1 MAALDRAAIKN
12 EGRPISDQVQKE
24 ALGNEP
30 NLEAAARR
38 LVEEIASIRC
48 VLRRLFRLAMEA
60 QETREHFRMV
70 EIYGSA
76 CVRLV
81 RLLKIEKG
89 NTGQLEAFLR
99 ESIDQAIREVGEDL
113 SLGITSEQPLW

>member
-1 MAALDRAAIKN
+1 
-12 EGRPISDQVQKE
+12 
-24 ALGNEP
+24 
-30 NLEAAARR
+30 
-38 LVEEIASIRC
+38 
-48 VLRRLFRLAMEA
+48 LFRLANEA
-60 QETREHFRMV
+60 QEAREYIRLV

-113 SLGITSEQPLW
+113 SLGITGEQPLW

>member
-1 MAALDRAAIKN
+1 LAALDRAAIKN
-12 EGRPISDQVQKE
+12 EGKSISDQVRKE
-24 ALGNEP
+24 ALGDEP

-38 LVEEIASIRC
+38 LVEEIASMRC
-48 VLRRLFRLAMEA
+48 VLRNLFRLANEA
-60 QETREHFRMV
+60 QEAREYIPLV

-113 SLGITSEQPLW
+113 SLGITGEQPLW